1 VKNSDN
7 PHIRLQ
13 HTLDQRR
20 LEHRYRSLNEI
31 DSVESSRIVTV
42 DGKKYL
48 NFSSNDYLNL
58 AHHPGVI
65 DRSRKYLEKYG
76 SSSSS
81 SRLITGSMKF
91 HNNVECKL
99 ASIYNK
105 DGALLF
111 ATGFQAN
118 STILPAITEKKDVI
132 IADQLCHNSILT
144 GCLAS
149 KAGFYRFRHNDLDH
163 LETFLKRKSRNNSEN
178 IWVVTESLFSMDG
191 DLSPL
196 DGLSALCREHDVP
209 LMVDDAHGIGVLGQ
223 VGAGVVE
230 THELSQTQV
239 PVLVGTLGKA
249 LGVSGAF
256 VAGSRVLIDYL
267 IQKART
273 YIYTTAMPPAL
284 AAATLKSLSI
294 CREESWR
301 RERLARLVAWF
312 RDEAGAL
319 GYQLMASWTPI
330 QPVVVGSSESAMAL
344 SSALGRRGILVPAIR
359 PPTVP
364 SGSARLRFTFSASH
378 TDAHMEQ
385 LLEGMAAAR
394 SETGLL

>member
-1 VKNSDN
+1 VKNNDN

-58 AHHPGVI
+58 AHHPEVI

-144 GCLAS
+144 GCLTS

-191 DLSPL
+191 DRAPL
-196 DGLSALCREHDVP
+196 NEIIKLSAKYGAKIY
-209 LMVDDAHGIGVLGQ
+209 VDDAHAFGVCGRNGFGFGADHSEIDVLIG
-223 VGAGVVE
+223 
-230 THELSQTQV
+230 TF
-239 PVLVGTLGKA
+239 GKA
-249 LGVSGAF
+249 AGSFGAF
-256 VAGSRVLIDYL
+256 VASDQTIIDALINYCSGF
-267 IQKART
+267 
-273 YIYTTAMPPAL
+273 IYSTAPPPA
-284 AAATLKSLSI
+284 
-294 CREESWR
+294 
-301 RERLARLVAWF
+301 
-312 RDEAGAL
+312 
-319 GYQLMASWTPI
+319 
-330 QPVVVGSSESAMAL
+330 VVGSIDAALDIIPDLKSERVHLAELAKFLHQELVQLNLETSDEPSHITPVIFGDEKFVL
-344 SSALGRRGILVPAIR
+344 SKGEELKKSGMIVSAIR
-359 PPTVP
+359 PPTVGKDQ
-364 SGSARLRFTFSASH
+364 SRFRISLTV
-378 TDAHMEQ
+378 AHQ
-385 LLEGMAAAR
+385 KDDCKKLLDHLKA
-394 SETGLL
+394 